1 MAVLSISSYVSR
13 GYVGNRA
20 ISFALESLGEEVIA
34 LPTVIFSNHPGNSS
48 YTGFSIQASDLAAF
62 FEEFKTTNNIN
73 NLKLALSGYLG
84 SETQVEV
91 IKNIIIDIKKIQRNY
106 IYVIL

>member
-48 YTGFSIQASDLAAF
+48 YSGFSIQASDLAAF

-73 NLKLALSGYLG
+73 NLKLALHQLYLHLFFL
-84 SETQVEV
+84 
-91 IKNIIIDIKKIQRNY
+91 IIELKYREISQ
-106 IYVIL
+106 LP